1 MVMEVHHHP
10 HTERKKWT
18 HYLWEFLMLFL
29 AVFCGFLAEYQLEHK
44 IEKDREK
51 QFIQTM
57 VADLKSDTA
66 QLAEIILYENHREIM
81 VDSLIE
87 LLSGSDHKKFGSDIY
102 FFARSLSRPRYFFPN
117 DRTLQQLKNSG
128 GLRMIHKLSV
138 SDSIMFYDQQLRYL
152 MFIYEDERIVRE
164 SFRDITGTVFDGKVM
179 YSMFGPLAFNRP
191 QGNPALLVENAES
204 INKVISTAQYLRSII
219 NAIRIRQE
227 NLQQIA
233 RRLIA
238 FLQNEYHLK

>member
-1 MVMEVHHHP
+1 
-10 HTERKKWT
+10 
-18 HYLWEFLMLFL
+18 MLFL

-44 IEKDREK
+44 IEKEREK

-66 QLAEIILYENHREIM
+66 QLAEIISYEYRREIM

-87 LLSGSDHKKFGSDIY
+87 LLSGIDHKKFGSDIY
-102 FFARSLSRPRYFFPN
+102 FYARSLTRPRYFFPN

-128 GLRMIHKLSV
+128 GLRMIRKLSV

-164 SFRDITGTVFDGKVM
+164 SFRDITGSVFDGKVM
-179 YSMFGPLAFNRP
+179 YSMFAPLAFNRP
-191 QGNPALLVENAES
+191 NGNPVLFTENRES
-204 INKVISTAQYLRSII
+204 VNKVISTAQYLRSII
-219 NAIRIRQE
+219 MRSDSDRKILNYSQMSHRISSKM
-227 NLQQIA
+227 NIT
-233 RRLIA
+233 
-238 FLQNEYHLK
+238 